1 MKKTERINA
10 KPQILQAAL
19 EIFAQKGYDG
29 ARMDEIAAH
38 AGLPKS
44 LIYYH
49 YKGKAHL
56 LEALI
61 EGYYEKYEAFL
72 ISTLGDDEQV
82 ELGARAFLQDND
94 QLTRVVLIES
104 LKENAELPSVFRFVE
119 GLIEREIQVL
129 GRSSESVSKRMIA
142 EFFLNVIPRAMFTC
156 YGTAWANHFKQEPE
170 TVSRTFYDVM
180 TEMHQTYLAKL
191 F

>member
-1 MKKTERINA
+1 MSKTERINA

-38 AGLPKS
+38 AGMPKS

-72 ISTLGDDEQV
+72 VATLGDDEQV
-82 ELGARAFLQDND
+82 ELGSRIFLQENE

-119 GLIEREIQVL
+119 GLIAREVQVL
-129 GRSSESVSKRMIA
+129 GRNSESVSKRLIA

-156 YGTAWANHFKQEPE
+156 YSAAWAKHFNQEPAA
-170 TVSRTFYDVM
+170 VSNQFYTVM
-180 TEMHQTYLAKL
+180 TEMHQAYLAKL

>member
-1 MKKTERINA
+1 MSKTERINA

-19 EIFAQKGYDG
+19 EIFALKGYDG
-29 ARMDEIAAH
+29 ARIDEIAAH

-61 EGYYEKYEAFL
+61 EGYYEKYESFL
-72 ISTLGDDEQV
+72 LEALGDDDKVEQGSRV
-82 ELGARAFLQDND
+82 FLRENH

-104 LKENAELPSVFRFVE
+104 LKENSELPSLFRFVE
-119 GLIEREIQVL
+119 GLIQRETQIL
-129 GRSSESVSKRMIA
+129 GRSSDQVSKRMLA

-156 YGTAWANHFKQEPE
+156 YSDAWSRHFSQEPE
-170 TVSRTFYDVM
+170 SVTEQFYEVM
-180 TEMHQTYLAKL
+180 TEMHRSYLAKL

>member
-1 MKKTERINA
+1 MSKTERINA

-19 EIFAQKGYDG
+19 EIFALKGYDG

-61 EGYYEKYEAFL
+61 EGYYEKYEEFL
-72 ISTLGDDEQV
+72 NATLGEDEKV
-82 ELGARAFLQDND
+82 ELGARAFLRDNR

-104 LKENAELPSVFRFVE
+104 LKENNELPSVFRFVE
-119 GLIEREIQVL
+119 GLIQREAQVL
-129 GRSSESVSKRMIA
+129 GRTSESISKRMLA
-142 EFFLNVIPRAMFTC
+142 EFFLNVIPRAMFSC
-156 YGTAWANHFKQEPE
+156 YGETWARHFQQEPQA
-170 TVSRTFYDVM
+170 VSDQFHEVM
-180 TEMHQTYLAKL
+180 TEMHRDYLSKL

>member
-1 MKKTERINA
+1 MSKIERANA
-10 KPQILQAAL
+10 KPQILQSAL
-19 EIFAQKGYDG
+19 DIFAQKGYDG
-29 ARMDEIAAH
+29 ARIDEIAVH

-61 EGYYEKYEAFL
+61 EGYYQKYEEFL
-72 ISTLGDDEQV
+72 LSALGNDEQV
-82 ELGARAFLQDND
+82 EQGSREFLRENQ

-104 LKENAELPSVFRFVE
+104 LKENTEIPSVFRFVE
-119 GLIEREIQVL
+119 GLIERESEIL
-129 GRSSESVSKRMIA
+129 GRNSDCVSKRMLA

-156 YGTAWANHFKQEPE
+156 YGDAWCRHFEQEPE
-170 TVSRTFYDVM
+170 TVSNQFYEVM
-180 TEMHQTYLAKL
+180 TEMHRNYLEKL